1 MRLESKIWEEVSFL
15 GIKKEF
21 LLILNLTVSI
31 VFLFLQESREANSTH
46 LVAKVF
52 LFLDRKNASLFR

>member
-1 MRLESKIWEEVSFL
+1 MSFL